1 MNSDFIDKKFAILIR
16 NKFNIFFVDVLN
28 NDNGNKFILVF
39 QRLRLQLSL
48 DLNYYGIN
56 IGVKGFVY

>member
-1 MNSDFIDKKFAILIR
+1 VNSDFIDKKFAILIR